1 MPRVELK
8 LAQWREYMPATR
20 AAAVELAAEGFLE
33 ILSRGVVVDASSH
46 KGPVRLRLIAKE

>member
-1 MPRVELK
+1 MELK

-33 ILSRGVVVDASSH
+33 ILSRGVVVDGSSH